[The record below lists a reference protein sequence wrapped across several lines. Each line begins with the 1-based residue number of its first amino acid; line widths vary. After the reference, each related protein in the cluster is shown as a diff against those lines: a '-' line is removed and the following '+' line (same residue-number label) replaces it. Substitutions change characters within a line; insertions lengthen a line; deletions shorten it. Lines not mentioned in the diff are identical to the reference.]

1 MPREH
6 VIHGA
11 VAPANAPHTKA
22 SEQAPMNAEDDV
34 YYRTETARV
43 LAELV
48 RPQLPQAGA
57 HQRDVLLWAFLL
69 RAIQT
74 HLYVHACTRLYCLKN
89 RSSCRFFFPWK
100 ARLGHKFSNSTVW

>member
-1 MPREH
+1 
-6 VIHGA
+6 
-11 VAPANAPHTKA
+11 
-22 SEQAPMNAEDDV
+22 MNAEDDV

-100 ARLGHKFSNSTVW
+100 ARLGHKFSNSAVW